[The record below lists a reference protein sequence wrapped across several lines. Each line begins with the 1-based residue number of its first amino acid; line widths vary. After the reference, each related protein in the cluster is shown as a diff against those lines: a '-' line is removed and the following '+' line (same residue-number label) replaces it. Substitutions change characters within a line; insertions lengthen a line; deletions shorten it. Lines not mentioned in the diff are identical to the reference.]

1 MTALHTET
9 RHCPA
14 LLVGAMASGQGKTTV
29 TAALARYHRRQG
41 RQVAVFK
48 TGPDYLDPQIL
59 AMAAESPV
67 EPLDL
72 WMAGEAWCRQQLYQ
86 AAGWADLILIE
97 GAMGLFDGTPSSGD
111 LAARF
116 GIPVTCVLNARGM
129 AQTAS
134 AIALG
139 LARYRDDIRF
149 HGLIA
154 NAVGS
159 ERHRQLIADSLPAD
173 IPLLATLPRRN
184 ELALPSR
191 HLGLIQTGE
200 TPERDAE
207 LCRQL
212 DAAADTLT
220 DSPLIELPP
229 AVGFTPGET
238 EIPEPALA
246 GRRIAI
252 ARDAAFTFHYA
263 ANLRLLEAMGAEL
276 QFFSPLADAAL
287 PDGSDAIWLPGGYP
301 ELHAAELAANRT
313 MIDSLHAAWQ
323 RGLPMLA
330 ECGGMLYLQQYLT
343 DLDGAT
349 HTMAG
354 LLPGRGEMRT
364 KRGCQGM
371 QSAPL
376 PEGTL
381 RGHAHHH
388 ARSHDTLAPLAHGI
402 RSSHTAPGEAIYRH
416 GSLTASFLHLFFPS
430 NPNALA
436 QLLTSIQS
444 PTEHARTGELHGT
457 TP

>member
-1 MTALHTET
+1 MTTENTAT

-29 TAALARYHRRQG
+29 TAALARHHRRQG
-41 RQVAVFK
+41 RKVAVFK

-59 AMAAESPV
+59 AMAAGSPV

-72 WMAGEAWCRQQLYQ
+72 WMAGEAWCRQQLHQ

-116 GIPVTCVLNARGM
+116 DIPVACVLNARGM
-129 AQTAS
+129 AQTAA

-149 HGLIA
+149 HGLVT

-173 IPLLATLPRRN
+173 IALLATLPRRD

-200 TPERDAE
+200 STERDAE
-207 LCRQL
+207 LDRQL
-212 DAAADTLT
+212 DTAAATLAE
-220 DSPLIELPP
+220 SPLAELPP
-229 AVGFTPGET
+229 AVAFTPGKT
-238 EIPEPALA
+238 DIPERTLA
-246 GRRIAI
+246 GCRIAI

-263 ANLRLLEAMGAEL
+263 ANLRLLEAMGAKL
-276 QFFSPLADAAL
+276 CFFSPLTDSTL
-287 PDGSDAIWLPGGYP
+287 PNGTDAIWLPGGYP
-301 ELHAAELAANRT
+301 ELHAAELAANHA
-313 MIDSLHAAWQ
+313 MITSLHAAWQ
-323 RGLPMLA
+323 RGTPMLA
-330 ECGGMLYLQQYLT
+330 ECGGMLYLQEQLT
-343 DLDGAT
+343 DLDGVT

-388 ARSHDTLAPLAHGI
+388 ARSHDTLPPIAYGI
-402 RSSHTAPGEAIYRH
+402 RSSHPAPGEAIYRH
-416 GSLTASFLHLFFPS
+416 GALTASFLHLFFPS
-430 NPNALA
+430 NPTALA
-436 QLLTSIQS
+436 QLLMPVHDNAGNI
-444 PTEHARTGELHGT
+444 PTGKVSDT
-457 TP
+457 TL